1 MDGWVE
7 TGWDGELRASE
18 GAKEGQDKHGVEC
31 AGGVDRMVAS
41 AESGNAFGQNF
52 FGVMGC
58 LESGRVGL
66 VFWIPLMSKEVCE
79 LAIRAEGEPYK
90 GLWKKL

>member
-1 MDGWVE
+1 
-7 TGWDGELRASE
+7 
-18 GAKEGQDKHGVEC
+18 
-31 AGGVDRMVAS
+31 MVAS

-52 FGVMGC
+52 FFFFFFCVMGC

-66 VFWIPLMSKEVCE
+66 VFWIPLMGKEVCE
-79 LAIRAEGEPYK
+79 LAIWAEGEPYK